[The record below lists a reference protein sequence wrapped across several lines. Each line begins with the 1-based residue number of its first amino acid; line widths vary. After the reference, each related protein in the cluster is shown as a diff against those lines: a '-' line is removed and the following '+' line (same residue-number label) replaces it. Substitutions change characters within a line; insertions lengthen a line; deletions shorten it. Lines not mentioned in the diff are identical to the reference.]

1 MSYFEELLEKL
12 KTTTNKSTK
21 NTTKKRKDEDYFD
34 RIVSKVASL
43 AEEKRTAQED
53 DIAPTKVGGGGRSFD
68 DTSTI
73 KTKAKL
79 DTDGKRASSLT
90 DESLLD
96 KMGSNPLMGG
106 SLSSL
111 VLQER
116 QREKEIDQAKGTGL
130 IREKQRTWLN
140 GDALGVFRDGY
151 QLGDI
156 SKILLGTGQ
165 DIADDLTAGALGIG
179 ESVVDTAAYGIGA
192 VADLFGHPTA
202 KVTTEEFIKKDL
214 YDEVE
219 VAKTINQ
226 SPAKMILRLLGV
238 DDAEDTS
245 ALGEKSDSL
254 SQSGGQLLGQVAL
267 QSVGVPWYVTSG
279 ASSFGSEAENALE
292 QGASF
297 SDAGWSAA
305 ISAGAEILTEKM
317 FGGSGLGEK
326 GFINLNS
333 LTEGITDKAYKA
345 LADYGIDILAEGS
358 EEVVSEFISRL
369 GQQLTYE
376 KEATWE
382 ELLSDEEAM
391 DRYINQFTENLF
403 GREAREA
410 YGESFI
416 GGSVLGGTMN
426 VGNVRNSVKN
436 ETDYRTGL
444 NADDQTVFDKVLEE
458 AIAKAEKDGK
468 KLTKNEKAELYDS
481 VMEDLENGSIDVDD
495 IERIL
500 GGDSYT
506 EFESGV
512 KGFNESELYKAYRDA
527 VKEESDLKTEFDELS
542 KVKANEADLG
552 QQARFSELQKK
563 LEEMKTN
570 AKSKELRTQLQPE
583 IDRINSIKAR
593 LRSEVS
599 GRVKEGKLSESYREL
614 LRSTEKFTA
623 DVSKYENEN
632 AKKTIQNII
641 DSGLTD
647 NSNKM
652 HRFVDFLAKISEDKG
667 VTFSL
672 TDAKKLAGTIHDFN
686 GAVANAFVNGNEITL
701 NTDSKKMVETTVGH
715 EITHVLEGTEFYNQL
730 AETVKQYATVKGEWD
745 SRLKGITELYQK
757 YDPKADPEKEL
768 IADLVGDYVFTDS
781 KFVNNLSTKNR
792 NVFQKVYDEIKYLLK
807 IATAGSEE
815 ARALEKVRKVFE
827 KAWRS
832 SPKTDGKT
840 ETQHSISET
849 TDGRFAAIVD
859 NDILSKISTDNWD
872 KATKK
877 QVQKAASEE
886 LKKFVDGFTIN
897 GIEFVGNKKSRA
909 EYTRSNYSEAL
920 ADKNLAA
927 YLDKM
932 RSAAVLDDVIQVA
945 TDWKNDGK
953 LKYAREDYVD
963 FVRGNTLIKSGDRTY
978 RAVVLAG
985 ITKDGKAIFHDV
997 VDVYP
1002 EAFEIKKA
1010 EPHTTASANELPNSI
1025 LRDSDGGTVAQ
1036 EEKKV
1041 NRKFSLSDSNGKQLT
1056 DAQAEFFKDSV
1067 VRDDNGNLKV
1077 MYHGTSR
1084 GGFTVFD
1091 TYRTKY
1097 GLFGN
1102 GFYFTE
1108 SKNIGESYT
1117 QKGKGKNQQVYE
1129 AYLNIKNPMDM
1140 DAQANPDEWARAFDE
1155 VDFPESGTNEQF
1167 YRAMEEYYT
1176 DQQIAKWEVED
1187 IIRETLEYGMGYDGI
1202 THMGGGRV
1210 NADGERHRVYIAFN
1224 PEQIKNTDNVNP
1236 TSDPDIRYSLSEDTN
1251 LSDKAISLNE
1261 SLGFVTNDVMS
1272 VAKALR
1278 EETANRLKAMK
1289 DNGVA
1294 IPDDIKGNTA
1304 IANSSYD
1311 ITEENTTI
1319 CPRSLAAEAFT
1330 DAVSE
1335 YLGRPLTVE
1344 EQIYISQDLQ
1354 GRSLTPEC
1362 TYCYVAT
1369 DRKAYR
1375 AFLGEYIAQRDA
1387 VLQKLSNNSNAD
1399 TSRSG
1404 EMYKAFLDGR
1414 KDTNPMYDRFRMWVN
1429 AYKNGT
1435 PMIDGSHLA
1444 NISKLMGDI
1453 TSEFGEALKP
1463 QIKDAMKY
1471 AQSASWAKKRVNYVA
1486 YDGHIL
1492 KWKQNRIDKLNSHYG
1507 LRMYSFSD
1515 FHPAFVLENMQMIT
1529 DASVR
1534 GLKMLGYTKDTDFVE
1549 IFAPSGMNINISTF
1563 GFESGGNVYENNIIG
1578 ANWDKAKALR
1588 EQNPNVG
1595 ITFVATN
1602 DTLVNWALE
1611 QDWIDVVIPYH
1622 LVRTGEA
1629 VAKAFNYTN
1638 YTSESSDTKTKDWQK
1653 GKDQKYIAPTE
1664 HNNDKATYLAALEK
1678 NHLKPR
1684 FERFLDNPN
1693 YMKLVNEC
1701 RQPASMSKPVQPV
1714 FNEDA
1719 INTALAKLE
1728 ANGYY
1733 QPVGGSVDRMYEIAA
1748 EVAENMTSQLAPV
1761 QHSLSTDGD
1770 AQMVGR
1776 GTYWN
1781 DVRLRNPSDLG
1792 FNPLGDDIAPI
1803 GENVQNTAQNTMN
1816 NVQENTNVPFDAPVQ
1831 AGDAEAV
1838 NDISTITD
1846 ADAPPVVEAPMPD
1859 NEPVKPHDPFAEK
1872 NIDEVGKRNVHA
1884 YMSDHPEVK
1893 PYFQQEA
1900 NIMLGELRDTVKG
1913 ERIYNEE
1920 GGWTGTSRHTS
1931 EDIAYLRDAL
1941 GYTYAE
1947 IEKGLNAIIEDH
1959 GKENIAVAKKIE
1971 FILND
1976 RLLKGYRDF
1985 ATGMDI
1991 PANESYIK
1999 LLNNGQIMSY
2009 DDGYMDALVASEP
2022 PPAKFDAPVMTQPV
2036 AQPKAPVQGD
2046 IAPTQEYEAIRPKQP
2061 NQPKMIRVDAPV
2073 AEQHTAQI
2081 LTEAKAKPKEK
2092 FNAVHKAVELL
2103 VDKGAVFER
2112 LSKETKNRE
2121 LEAKYNYLHYSNG
2134 NAQNFIGN
2142 GDPEKGVSSLTSI
2155 MEQVGE
2161 RSEDF
2166 FSYLYHIHNADRMTL
2181 EQRGF
2186 GDNKAVFGSHVSA
2199 DMSNAIWRQIE
2210 RTNPDFRQL
2219 ATQVY
2224 GINQYLRQ
2232 MMVDGGLISQDTANL
2247 WSQMYPHYVPISR
2260 ADYEAMAVNVPLD
2273 TNKTG
2278 VNAPVKMA
2286 TGGDSDIS
2294 PLFNTMAKRILQTY
2308 RAVDKN
2314 SFGVELMNTLG
2325 KVNEKTATDFDAVMD
2340 GIDAHEEL
2348 LQEGKN
2354 GNAPTFT
2361 VFENGERTTFD
2372 ITKEM
2377 YDAMKPTSDALA
2389 YTNKF
2394 LNGLSNFRRGL
2405 ITEYNPVFLATNAI
2419 KDAQDVLINSQH
2431 PMKTYANFPRAWAEM
2446 IGNGKWYKEYMTH
2459 GGGENTYFDRVSDS
2473 FDTKEKGLRKLLGVP
2488 HISWIGKANNFLERV
2503 PRLAEYIASRESDRS
2518 IEVSM
2523 LDAARV
2529 TTNFAAGGD
2538 ATKLLNRNGFTF
2550 LNASVQGAAQQVR
2563 NVQEA
2568 IAEGK
2573 KGVLKLV
2580 GKTVMAGL
2588 PALLLNHLLWDDD
2601 EEYEELSDYVKENY
2615 YIVGKFGDGQ
2625 FVRIPKGRTVAVIQE
2640 AFQQMK
2646 GAMTGDDDIDFMKW
2660 AKLAFSNL
2668 APNDPLNNFVASPII
2683 QASTNKAWHGGDIV
2697 PQSLQDVPVEE
2708 QYDEGTDMFSRW
2720 VGDVFNISP
2729 MKVNYVLDQYSGGIG
2744 DTFLPMMTPEA
2755 ERGGDSIVGKLV
2767 SPWVDKFTTDSVLN
2781 NQNVTDFYDLKDKLT
2796 INANSSKATDEDMLH
2811 SKYMNSVNSE
2821 LSDLYK
2827 EKREIQNSR
2836 KYSDSEKFEMVRDI
2850 QEQINERMKDAM
2862 STYEDVAYETD
2873 AKTGEKYAV
2882 IGDKYFKLTDEEHEY
2897 EWSILSKE
2905 QTEKYKITSAA
2916 GDANYATDGK
2926 THYAWS
2932 EPDEDDLDG
2941 KPQWRKLT
2949 DKQVAKQEDVTK
2961 KLGITPEEYWADRD
2975 EDTVKMYDWVYENP
2989 EKYEVSR
2996 AVAKDFKDYWQ
3007 YKSDLDSL
3015 DAKDANGKSVNGL
3028 KKERVIDYINQM
3040 DADYG
3045 ERIVLFRSY
3054 YPKDDTY
3061 NADIVEY
3068 LNNRNDISYTQMV
3081 KILTELDMKVH
3092 ADGTVT
3098 WD

>member
-68 DTSTI
+68 DTSSI
-73 KTKAKL
+73 KTRAKL

-90 DESLLD
+90 DKESILDSLASHPLL
-96 KMGSNPLMGG
+96 GG
-106 SLSSL
+106 SATSMT
-111 VLQER
+111 LQQR
-116 QREKEIDQAKGTGL
+116 QREKETEQAKGTGL
-130 IREKQRTWLN
+130 IREKQRTWFN

-151 QLGDI
+151 QLGDV

-165 DIADDLTAGALGIG
+165 DVADDLTAGALGIG

-279 ASSFGSEAENALE
+279 ATSFGSEAENALE

-326 GFINLNS
+326 GLINVNS
-333 LTEGITDKAYKA
+333 LTEGITNKAYKA
-345 LADYGIDILAEGS
+345 LADYGIDILGEGT
-358 EEVVSEFISRL
+358 EEVASEFISRL

-391 DRYINQFTENLF
+391 DQYINQFTENLF

-410 YGESFI
+410 YGESFV

-444 NADDQTVFDKVLEE
+444 TADDQTVFDKVLEE

-527 VKEESDLKTEFDELS
+527 VKEESDIKTEFDELS

-552 QQARFSELQKK
+552 QQARFTDLQKK

-623 DVSKYENEN
+623 DVSKYENED
-632 AKKTIQNII
+632 ARQTVQNII
-641 DSGLTD
+641 DSGIVD

-652 HRFVDFLAKISEDKG
+652 HTFVDFMAKISEDKG
-667 VTFSL
+667 VIFSA
-672 TDAKKLAGTIHDFN
+672 TDAKKLAGTVHDMK
-686 GAVANAFVNGNEITL
+686 GAVANAFVEGKNITI
-701 NTDSKKMVETTVGH
+701 NWDTKKRKNSLVGH

-730 AETVKQYATVKGEWD
+730 AETVKQYATAKGEWD
-745 SRLKGITELYQK
+745 SRLKATTELYQK

-832 SPKTDGKT
+832 QKNTAEDSGVKYDIAALDNGNVYVKASRNVITGQTKAEQRKNITEFFNDLLEGNPSLDIQTIEGDVLTITKAETADKARDDYKVIDGQRIPMTDGEFVAKLHV
-840 ETQHSISET
+840 ESHIDEVAEVSKPVGKKG
-849 TDGRFAAIVD
+849 DNKNHPFA
-859 NDILSKISTDNWD
+859 K
-872 KATKK
+872 
-877 QVQKAASEE
+877 
-886 LKKFVDGFTIN
+886 DGFTYRRAYFEDFDGQYYEVTLSI
-897 GIEFVGNKKSRA
+897 GN
-909 EYTRSNYSEAL
+909 N
-920 ADKNLAA
+920 
-927 YLDKM
+927 
-932 RSAAVLDDVIQVA
+932 
-945 TDWKNDGK
+945 
-953 LKYAREDYVD
+953 
-963 FVRGNTLIKSGDRTY
+963 
-978 RAVVLAG
+978 
-985 ITKDGKAIFHDV
+985 
-997 VDVYP
+997 
-1002 EAFEIKKA
+1002 
-1010 EPHTTASANELPNSI
+1010 
-1025 LRDSDGGTVAQ
+1025 GTVATVYNVGKIEGSVLPSAKLIAVVGSKPLGKTLPANDITQ
-1036 EEKKV
+1036 ETQKV
-1041 NRKFSLSDSNGKQLT
+1041 KGKFSLSDSNGNQLT
-1056 DAQAEFFKDSV
+1056 DAQAEFFKGSKV
-1067 VRDDNGNLKV
+1067 VDESGNLKV
-1077 MYHGTSR
+1077 VYHGSTAH
-1084 GGFTVFD
+1084 FTEFSL
-1091 TYRTKY
+1091 KY
-1097 GLFGN
+1097 LGTNGTAEGY
-1102 GFYFTE
+1102 GFYFTDK
-1108 SKNIGESYT
+1108 KNIA
-1117 QKGKGKNQQVYE
+1117 E
-1129 AYLNIKNPMDM
+1129 AYSHGTEAQRHQGADGKLFEVYLDIKKPLSDTEVTMSRAQFKKFLIELNK
-1140 DAQANPDEWARAFDE
+1140 QVDEDGEPLDILSNYGDVEWE
-1155 VDFPESGTNEQF
+1155 GLGNVINSV
-1167 YRAMEEYYT
+1167 M
-1176 DQQIAKWEVED
+1176 EVEYD
-1187 IIRETLEYGMGYDGI
+1187 GSDSDVNMIHSIINACGDARTVFDVLRKTTGYDGI
-1202 THMGGGRV
+1202 IV
-1210 NADGERHRVYIAFN
+1210 NEATWGDDQTIYVAFHPN
-1224 PEQIKNTDNVNP
+1224 QIKNVDNLSP
-1236 TSDPDIRYSLSEDTN
+1236 TNHPDIRKS
-1251 LSDKAISLNE
+1251 IS
-1261 SLGFVTNDVMS
+1261 
-1272 VAKALR
+1272 
-1278 EETANRLKAMK
+1278 
-1289 DNGVA
+1289 
-1294 IPDDIKGNTA
+1294 PD
-1304 IANSSYD
+1304 
-1311 ITEENTTI
+1311 
-1319 CPRSLAAEAFT
+1319 
-1330 DAVSE
+1330 
-1335 YLGRPLTVE
+1335 
-1344 EQIYISQDLQ
+1344 
-1354 GRSLTPEC
+1354 
-1362 TYCYVAT
+1362 
-1369 DRKAYR
+1369 
-1375 AFLGEYIAQRDA
+1375 
-1387 VLQKLSNNSNAD
+1387 
-1399 TSRSG
+1399 
-1404 EMYKAFLDGR
+1404 
-1414 KDTNPMYDRFRMWVN
+1414 
-1429 AYKNGT
+1429 
-1435 PMIDGSHLA
+1435 
-1444 NISKLMGDI
+1444 
-1453 TSEFGEALKP
+1453 
-1463 QIKDAMKY
+1463 
-1471 AQSASWAKKRVNYVA
+1471 
-1486 YDGHIL
+1486 
-1492 KWKQNRIDKLNSHYG
+1492 
-1507 LRMYSFSD
+1507 
-1515 FHPAFVLENMQMIT
+1515 
-1529 DASVR
+1529 
-1534 GLKMLGYTKDTDFVE
+1534 
-1549 IFAPSGMNINISTF
+1549 
-1563 GFESGGNVYENNIIG
+1563 
-1578 ANWDKAKALR
+1578 
-1588 EQNPNVG
+1588 
-1595 ITFVATN
+1595 
-1602 DTLVNWALE
+1602 
-1611 QDWIDVVIPYH
+1611 
-1622 LVRTGEA
+1622 
-1629 VAKAFNYTN
+1629 NYTDPKIGG
-1638 YTSESSDTKTKDWQK
+1638 YAVYG
-1653 GKDQKYIAPTE
+1653 GK
-1664 HNNDKATYLAALEK
+1664 
-1678 NHLKPR
+1678 
-1684 FERFLDNPN
+1684 
-1693 YMKLVNEC
+1693 
-1701 RQPASMSKPVQPV
+1701 VQ
-1714 FNEDA
+1714 
-1719 INTALAKLE
+1719 
-1728 ANGYY
+1728 
-1733 QPVGGSVDRMYEIAA
+1733 
-1748 EVAENMTSQLAPV
+1748 
-1761 QHSLSTDGD
+1761 
-1770 AQMVGR
+1770 
-1776 GTYWN
+1776 
-1781 DVRLRNPSDLG
+1781 NPSDLG

-1803 GENVQNTAQNTMN
+1803 AENVQNTAQNTMN

-1846 ADAPPVVEAPMPD
+1846 ADAPPVMEAPMPD

-1872 NIDEVGKRNVHA
+1872 NIEDVGKRNVHA

-1999 LLNNGQIMSY
+1999 LLNNGQMMSY

-2022 PPAKFDAPVMTQPV
+2022 PPAEFDAPVMTQPV

-2046 IAPTQEYEAIRPKQP
+2046 IAPTHEYEAIRPQQP

-2092 FNAVHKAVELL
+2092 FNALHKAVELL

-2142 GDPEKGVSSLTSI
+2142 GNPEKGVSSLTSI

-2354 GNAPTFT
+2354 GNSPTFT

-2372 ITKEM
+2372 ITNEM

-2488 HISWIGKANNFLERV
+2488 PISWIGKANNFLERV

-2538 ATKLLNRNGFTF
+2538 ATKFLNRNGFTF

-2796 INANSSKATDEDMLH
+2796 INANSSKATDEDMLY